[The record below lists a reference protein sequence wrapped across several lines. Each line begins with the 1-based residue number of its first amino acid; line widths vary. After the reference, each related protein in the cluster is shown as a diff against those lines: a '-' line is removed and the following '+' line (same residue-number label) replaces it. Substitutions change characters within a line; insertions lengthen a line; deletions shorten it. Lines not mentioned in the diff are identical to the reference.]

1 MSARDPEPLRAT
13 EEQRAAVRRRARRRR
28 WLILAL
34 QVAILLLV
42 IGFWEWGSR
51 TRYDDEHFIVD
62 PFIWSR
68 PSRIWVRVLEWL
80 GDGTVLKNL
89 FITLYEAAMS
99 FVLGVLGGVAAGFL
113 LGRSE
118 FWARVLNPYIQV
130 LNALPRLV
138 FTPIF
143 FILFGLG
150 ENSKIALGFSLVFF
164 IVFFNAYQGV
174 REVDRNVFNN
184 ARMLGAGERQ
194 MTRHVLL
201 PSAMSWILTS
211 LHTSVGFAMVGA
223 IVGEYLGSSRGLGHI
238 INQAE
243 GNLDTTGVFAGLV
256 VLSAVVVVVELAVT
270 WAERRLVRW
279 KPQPAGDL
287 LAA

>member
-1 MSARDPEPLRAT
+1 MSAS
-13 EEQRAAVRRRARRRR
+13 ARRRPWWR
-28 WLILAL
+28 QRAVIIAV
-34 QVAILLLV
+34 QVAILALV
-42 IGFWEWGSR
+42 LVVWEWGAR
-51 TRYDDEHFIVD
+51 TRYDDEHFIID
-62 PFIWSR
+62 PFLWSR
-68 PSRIWVRVLEWL
+68 PMRIWTRIVEWM
-80 GDGTVLKNL
+80 GDGTILRNV
-89 FITLYEAAMS
+89 FTTLYEAAMS
-99 FVLGVLGGVAAGFL
+99 FVLGVAAGVVAGFA
-113 LGRSE
+113 LGRSD

-130 LNALPRLV
+130 VNALPRLV

-150 ENSKIALGFSLVFF
+150 PNSKIALGFSLVFF

-184 ARMLGAGERQ
+184 ARMLGAEGRQ

-223 IVGEYLGSSRGLGHI
+223 IVGEYLGSSTGLGHI
-238 INQAE
+238 INQSE
-243 GNLDTTGVFAGLV
+243 GNLDATGVFAGLI
-256 VLSAVVVVVELAVT
+256 VLSAVVVVVELLVT
-270 WAERRLVRW
+270 QVERRLVKW
-279 KPQPAGDL
+279 KPPPAGDL

>member
-1 MSARDPEPLRAT
+1 MSASAPKRRWW
-13 EEQRAAVRRRARRRR
+13 RRRAV
-28 WLILAL
+28 IVGM
-34 QVAILLLV
+34 QVAILALVLV
-42 IGFWEWGSR
+42 IWEWGAR
-51 TRYDDEHFIVD
+51 TRYDDEHFIID
-62 PFIWSR
+62 PFLWSR
-68 PSRIWVRVLEWL
+68 PLRIWARIVEWM
-80 GDGTVLKNL
+80 GDGTILRNV
-89 FITLYEAAMS
+89 FTTLYEAAMS
-99 FVLGVLGGVAAGFL
+99 FVLGVAAGVVAGFA
-113 LGRSE
+113 LGRSD

-130 LNALPRLV
+130 INALPRLV

-150 ENSKIALGFSLVFF
+150 PNSKIALGFSLVFF

-184 ARMLGAGERQ
+184 ARMLGAEGRQ

-223 IVGEYLGSSRGLGHI
+223 IVGEYLGSSTGLGHI
-238 INQAE
+238 INQSE
-243 GNLDTTGVFAGLV
+243 GNLDTTGVFAGLI
-256 VLSAVVVVVELAVT
+256 VLSAVVVVVELLVT
-270 WAERRLVRW
+270 QVERRLVKW